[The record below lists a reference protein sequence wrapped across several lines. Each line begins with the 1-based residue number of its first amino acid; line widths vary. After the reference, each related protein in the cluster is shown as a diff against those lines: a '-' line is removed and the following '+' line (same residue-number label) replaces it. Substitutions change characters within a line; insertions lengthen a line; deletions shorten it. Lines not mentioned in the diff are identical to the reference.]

1 LSTDCNVLVSKM
13 ASRKAN
19 VIGEV
24 VKHTPA
30 KTKAVCEVSAVG
42 YTREDIDVNVLSP
55 AKIPVSYR

>member
-1 LSTDCNVLVSKM
+1 M
-13 ASRKAN
+13 ASRKAS